1 MPRFALGSVRAR
13 RAAGDSTMGLPG
25 ALNDAFKRIG
35 ASVRRLEY
43 DIGARR

>member
-1 MPRFALGSVRAR
+1 
-13 RAAGDSTMGLPG
+13 MGLPG

-35 ASVRRLEY
+35 APVRRLEY